1 MWQQLAVNSLI
12 SASAYLLVGLGFFLV
27 YRTARFF
34 HFAHGAVFT
43 IGAYSA
49 YACKAWLC
57 LPLSLAVPLGIAVST
72 ILGCLMAFFVYLPLR
87 RRGASP
93 LVLLLSSLGMYAI
106 LENAVSSLLGV
117 STRSIRPG
125 EVAEGINV
133 LSARITSPQIITIC
147 TALILVIA
155 LAVFLR
161 KTMLGKAMWAVANDA
176 ELARVSGIDSD
187 RVLLSAFGIGS
198 ALAGVAGI
206 LVALDVDM
214 TPTMGMNALMMGVVA
229 VIIGGVDRIAGV
241 ALGALLIGLA
251 QHFGVWRISS
261 QWQNA
266 IAFVILLAFLLFRPQ
281 GFLGKRAKKATA

>member
-1 MWQQLAVNSLI
+1 VWQQLVVNSLI
-12 SASAYLLVGLGFFLV
+12 SASAYVLVGLGFFLV

-49 YACKAWLC
+49 YACTAWLC
-57 LPLSLAVPLGIAVST
+57 LPLSVAVPLGIAVST
-72 ILGCLMAFFVYLPLR
+72 ILGCLMAFCVYLPLR

-133 LSARITSPQIITIC
+133 LGARITSPQIITIC
-147 TALILVIA
+147 TALILVIV

-161 KTMLGKAMWAVANDA
+161 KTMLGKTMRAVANDA

-214 TPTMGMNALMMGVVA
+214 TPTMGMSALMMGVVA
-229 VIIGGVDRIAGV
+229 VIIGGVDSIVGV
-241 ALGALLIGLA
+241 ALGAVLIGLA

-261 QWQNA
+261 QWQDA

-281 GFLGKRAKKATA
+281 GFLGKRVKKATA